1 MALVTTYGA
10 RGANSYLTVAEA
22 NSIIATGCI
31 FFDEWEMANTQQREA
46 ALVMAAND
54 IESKLW
60 HGSKFYFFQ
69 YLSFPRVPP
78 GGQFPYSGMQRSEP
92 GADFTTLVE
101 QDEYISRQKTR
112 VQQAQALQA
121 LYRLR
126 GGGRSPHREDQ
137 FRGVRT
143 SGRGIKFSESFSY
156 GEPDMTLCPEAW
168 DLLRYYKG
176 QRRLVRGDAGTM
188 RYTG

>member
-1 MALVTTYGA
+1 MALATTYGA
-10 RGANSYLTVAEA
+10 RDANSYLTVLEA
-22 NSIIATGCI
+22 NSILTTGCI
-31 FFDEWEMANTQQREA
+31 FFDEWVLANQQQQEA

-60 HGSKFYFFQ
+60 HGNRFYYYQ

-78 GGQFPYSGMQRSEP
+78 GQQFPYDVIQRGEP

-101 QDEYISRQKTR
+101 QDEYIRRQKLR
-112 VQQAQALQA
+112 VQQAQAFQA

-137 FRGVRT
+137 FRGIRS
-143 SGRGIKFSESFSY
+143 SGRGIKFSESFGY

-176 QRRLVRGDAGTM
+176 QRRLVRGDAGTSN
-188 RYTG
+188 YAG